1 MADLGSDEFR
11 LGEQPTLDALW
22 EGRVMTLAVDAF
34 CKSGSHCVKF
44 YLHISK
50 KEQKARLEARLQD
63 PPKRWKFRPDDFAE
77 RKHWED

>member
-1 MADLGSDEFR
+1 
-11 LGEQPTLDALW
+11 
-22 EGRVMTLAVDAF
+22 MTLAVDAF

-50 KEQKARLEARLQD
+50 KEQKARLEARPQD

-77 RKHWED
+77 RKHWDD